1 MMQWALGKFSKVIE
15 LWMMMQLS
23 TLIVVYPLFYYWAT
37 NRPVGPASKYE
48 LWSLLLLIL

>member
-37 NRPVGPASKYE
+37 NMGLDME
-48 LWSLLLLIL
+48 MIL